1 MNARIRPGD
10 PPRAAHIHGA
20 TGPAVAA
27 PPVSLLVRQRAVLE
41 AIVRGDVLADILA
54 ELCRIVEDEA
64 GGQVRAAIMLVDAQ
78 RRLRSCAA
86 PSLPDHYNAAV
97 DGIGAAEGV
106 GTCAH
111 AAATGQIVV
120 TRDFATDRGWEG
132 LAHLPLAIGLKAAW
146 SMPVAS
152 ASGEVL
158 ATFGTYFPECR
169 EPTSHERDLVAVL
182 AQTAALAIER
192 DRKDASNAELLE
204 RLRDQERRKD
214 EFLATLA
221 HELRNPLAPIRTG
234 LHILRMTT
242 DPVMAAKSRDVMER
256 QLGHLVRLVDDL
268 LDVSRITRGKVTLSR
283 QRIDLGKVIDNALEL
298 ARPSIDAHGH
308 TLALQVPDQAL
319 LLDGDATRLAQ
330 VLANLLNN
338 AAKYTP
344 SGGRVSLDVEQV
356 PETLIVRVSD
366 NGIGIPADMLDRV
379 FDMFTQLDASID
391 RSQGGLG
398 IGLTLVRRLV
408 ELHGGTVDVHS
419 DGPGTGSTF
428 TVYLP
433 AAA

>member
-1 MNARIRPGD
+1 M
-10 PPRAAHIHGA
+10 
-20 TGPAVAA
+20 
-27 PPVSLLVRQRAVLE
+27 
-41 AIVRGDVLADILA
+41 
-54 ELCRIVEDEA
+54 
-64 GGQVRAAIMLVDAQ
+64 
-78 RRLRSCAA
+78 
-86 PSLPDHYNAAV
+86 
-97 DGIGAAEGV
+97 
-106 GTCAH
+106 
-111 AAATGQIVV
+111 
-120 TRDFATDRGWEG
+120 
-132 LAHLPLAIGLKAAW
+132 
-146 SMPVAS
+146 
-152 ASGEVL
+152 L

-192 DRKDASNAELLE
+192 DRKDASNAELYE
-204 RLRDQERRKD
+204 RLRDQDRRKD

-268 LDVSRITRGKVTLSR
+268 LDVSRITRGKVTQSR
-283 QRIDLGKVIDNALEL
+283 QRIDLRKVIDNALEL

>member
-1 MNARIRPGD
+1 
-10 PPRAAHIHGA
+10 
-20 TGPAVAA
+20 
-27 PPVSLLVRQRAVLE
+27 VLE

-146 SMPVAS
+146 SMPVTS

-169 EPTSHERDLVAVL
+169 EPTSLERDLVAVL

-192 DRKDASNAELLE
+192 DRRDASNAELYE
-204 RLRDQERRKD
+204 RLRDQDRRKD

-256 QLGHLVRLVDDL
+256 QLGHLVRLRRRPPRRLAHHARQGDAVAPAA
-268 LDVSRITRGKVTLSR
+268 STCGRSSTTRWNWRDRRST
-283 QRIDLGKVIDNALEL
+283 
-298 ARPSIDAHGH
+298 PMGH

-408 ELHGGTVDVHS
+408 ELHGGTVEVHS
-419 DGPGTGSTF
+419 DGPGTGSTVSPF
-428 TVYLP
+428 TCPLRLRRSFRS
-433 AAA
+433 